1 MAEYT
6 RLTNLDVTGD
16 LKTKKVEIGLTKT
29 TYTAT
34 STDPTAA
41 AGEAPTKAEFDAVVT
56 LIKEL
61 KSVHNKLVN
70 QLVTGSDT

>member
-6 RLTNLDVTGD
+6 RLTNLEVTGEI
-16 LKTKKVEIGLTKT
+16 KAPKVELGLTQS

-41 AGEAPTKAEFDAVVT
+41 ASTAPTKAEFDAVVT

-61 KSVHNKLVN
+61 KSKYNKLVS
-70 QLVTGSDT
+70 QLITGSDT

>member
-1 MAEYT
+1 MADNFT
-6 RLTNLDVTGD
+6 KLTNLEVTG
-16 LKTKKVEIGLTKT
+16 KTKTSGLTKS

-41 AGEAPTKAEFDAVVT
+41 ASTAPTKAEFDAVVT

-61 KSVHNKLVN
+61 KTKHNKLVS
-70 QLVTGSDT
+70 QLITGSDT

>member
-1 MAEYT
+1 MPNYT
-6 RLTNLDVTGD
+6 KLTNLEVTGE
-16 LKTKKVEIGLTKT
+16 LKVPEVNIGLTAS

-41 AGEAPTKAEFDAVVT
+41 ASTAPTKAEFDAVVT

-61 KSVHNKLVN
+61 KSKHNKLVS
-70 QLVTGSDT
+70 QLITGSDT

>member
-1 MAEYT
+1 MADAT
-6 RLTNLDVTGD
+6 RLTD
-16 LKTKKVEIGLTKT
+16 LKLDGSLEAKKTKIGLTKA

-41 AGEAPTKAEFDAVVT
+41 ASTAPTKAEFDAVVT

-61 KSVHNKLVN
+61 KTVHNKLVS
-70 QLVTGSDT
+70 QLITGSDT

>member
-6 RLTNLDVTGD
+6 KLTNLEVTGD
-16 LKTKKVEIGLTKT
+16 LKAPKVELGLTKT

-41 AGEAPTKAEFDAVVT
+41 AGSAPTKAEFDAVVT
-56 LIKEL
+56 LVKEL
-61 KSVHNKLVN
+61 KSKHNKFVN

>member
-1 MAEYT
+1 MADYT
-6 RLTNLDVTGD
+6 NFTKVAADEVKPKV
-16 LKTKKVEIGLTKT
+16 LKVGLTAS

-41 AGEAPTKAEFDAVVT
+41 ASTAPTKAEFDAVVT

-61 KSVHNKLVN
+61 KSKHNKLVN
-70 QLVTGSDT
+70 QLITGSDT

>member
-1 MAEYT
+1 MADAT
-6 RLTNLDVTGD
+6 RFTNLEVKGEVKAK
-16 LKTKKVEIGLTKT
+16 KTKIALTKA

-41 AGEAPTKAEFDAVVT
+41 ASTAPTKAEFDAVVT

-61 KSVHNKLVN
+61 KTKHNKLVS
-70 QLVTGSDT
+70 QIITGSDT